1 MPRKVLPLSGSQL
14 PGQRTAAPRNQ
25 TRLQGSDDNR
35 TLVIACGA
43 LSHELV
49 ELIRVNHWNHLA
61 ITCLPAK
68 YHHTPQLIPDALRQK
83 IRDNRDHF
91 SSIYIMYGDCGTG
104 GGIDRVIEQ
113 EGGERIAGPHC
124 FSFFTGNRKYAEWGN
139 DEIRTFYLTD
149 FFCQHFEKFVWKA
162 LALDRRKD
170 MVKFVFGNYEKLVYI
185 AQTENP
191 ELQVKA
197 QDAAR
202 RLGLHYEY
210 RFTGYGDME
219 KSMGEIRV
227 QLL

>member
-1 MPRKVLPLSGSQL
+1 MKRKVFAPSGAQL
-14 PGQRTAAPRNQ
+14 PGQPSSGTRNRTS
-25 TRLQGSDDNR
+25 LQGNGCYK
-35 TLVIACGA
+35 TLIIACGA

-49 ELIRVNHWNHLA
+49 ELIRVNRWNHLA

-83 IRDNRDHF
+83 IRENRDHF
-91 SSIYIMYGDCGTG
+91 SSIFVMYGDCGTG
-104 GGIDRVIEQ
+104 GGIDRVLNQ

-124 FSFFTGNRKYAEWGN
+124 FSFFTGNQKYAEWGN
-139 DEIRTFYLTD
+139 EEIRTFYLTD
-149 FFCQHFEKFVWKA
+149 FFCQHFEKFVWEA
-162 LALDRRKD
+162 LALDRSKD
-170 MVKFVFGNYEKLVYI
+170 MVEFVFGNYEKLVYI

-197 QDAAR
+197 KDAAR
-202 RLGLHYEY
+202 RLGLQYEY

-227 QLL
+227 QVR